1 MAKKNNNEK
10 KTIKRENWSSSF
22 NLIGEAK
29 VNDYTF
35 KIDEKAQSSAW
46 IYNSLNLGVD
56 CGEKYGTVYA
66 EMMGGY
72 SDERENV
79 IYAHGKNEDGS
90 DNFEEAIQVDW
101 DDRFDEDVLDTIG
114 DLCFI
119 TVGLEQ
125 TSKGKTFYKKFLSAY
140 DAILYIQEK
149 LEDGMVVNVKGGLKY
164 SLYNEKVMVRKTI
177 NSIVLSHVDDPAK
190 YKATFSQSVLI
201 NKGAADIKNIDKDKG
216 VMYVDATVLDY
227 VKELNGV
234 EIKGQYPF
242 VKQFEYEFPDLK
254 NAEQCKKIMDKLFK
268 VKKGYTQITFE
279 GDLIEGGATITATLD
294 DIPQDIKDLIEIG
307 VYTEEEALARCSTN
321 GNREQ
326 RMVLRKP
333 VTRLVGEDKIPTLQ
347 KFEEKYSED
356 DLDFSF
362 VSVVKEDKDENE
374 DEETE
379 SNTESTDS
387 ADDLDWLNSL

>member
-1 MAKKNNNEK
+1 
-10 KTIKRENWSSSF
+10 
-22 NLIGEAK
+22 
-29 VNDYTF
+29 
-35 KIDEKAQSSAW
+35 
-46 IYNSLNLGVD
+46 
-56 CGEKYGTVYA
+56 
-66 EMMGGY
+66 
-72 SDERENV
+72 
-79 IYAHGKNEDGS
+79 
-90 DNFEEAIQVDW
+90 
-101 DDRFDEDVLDTIG
+101 
-114 DLCFI
+114 
-119 TVGLEQ
+119 
-125 TSKGKTFYKKFLSAY
+125 
-140 DAILYIQEK
+140 
-149 LEDGMVVNVKGGLKY
+149 
-164 SLYNEKVMVRKTI
+164 
-177 NSIVLSHVDDPAK
+177 
-190 YKATFSQSVLI
+190 
-201 NKGAADIKNIDKDKG
+201 
-216 VMYVDATVLDY
+216 MYVDATILDY

-242 VKQFEYEFPDLK
+242 IKQFEYEFPDLK

-279 GDLIEGGATITATLD
+279 GDLIEGGATVTATLD

-362 VSVVKEDKDENE
+362 VSVAKEDEDENE